1 MRTLLTSPVDP
12 LGSNTIDHVRAFDHV
27 KSAEVLILESL
38 PHKFSDRQQILGIHR
53 SKTDFN
59 KRHSPCTLS
68 PPLGVIIRSNA
79 GIIQMVSNGAITP
92 GTLSHAIRTLHTHQ
106 NTHADR
112 NPQFC
117 LATSCERSRQEW

>member
-12 LGSNTIDHVRAFDHV
+12 PGSNTIDHVRAFDHV
-27 KSAEVLILESL
+27 KSAEVLILEFL
-38 PHKFSDRQQILGIHR
+38 PDKFSDRPQILDIHR
-53 SKTDFN
+53 SQTDFN

-79 GIIQMVSNGAITP
+79 GIIQMVSNGAIIP

-106 NTHADR
+106 NTRGQKSQILPGD
-112 NPQFC
+112 
-117 LATSCERSRQEW
+117 LM